1 MISLLFTAYFSSF
14 LLQKIGHGR
23 PSVKNRYAISDKN
36 ILRSYVV
43 RYFYLKF
50 LCLPFIH
57 ALGEVDE
64 KRKKMCSCA
73 VWGG

>member
-1 MISLLFTAYFSSF
+1 MPLKANDYHNHLKLKTKAQICYFLLFLSVF
-14 LLQKIGHGR
+14 L
-23 PSVKNRYAISDKN
+23 SEIS
-36 ILRSYVV
+36 
-43 RYFYLKF
+43 
-50 LCLPFIH
+50 CLPFIH